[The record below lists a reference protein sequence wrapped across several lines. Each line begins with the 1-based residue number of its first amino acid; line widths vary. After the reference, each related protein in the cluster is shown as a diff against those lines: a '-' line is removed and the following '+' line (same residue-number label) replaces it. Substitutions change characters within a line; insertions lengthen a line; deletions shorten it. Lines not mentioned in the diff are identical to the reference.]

1 MAAWVVAGG
10 LPSAPC
16 PGSGSSTPSSSAVV
30 PCGALERTEKAV
42 SDVKVQQKQSLSRQE
57 AARLIAALAEG
68 LGEDGK
74 VTVQLGNS
82 TLELSVTDQVDWEL
96 EVEVDGDEIELEL
109 ELKWS
114 TSGRTSAGA
123 VEDESEEDESEDV
136 ESEAPMPEPV
146 SGEDDAEHPGTGR
159 VAVTGDEAEDGES
172 AQDVAEPDEADAM
185 PAAEPE
191 PSSESR
197 RSRGSASAGAGKS
210 ASNGIDTA
218 AVRAWAAAN
227 GLKVSPRGRIKDEVL
242 EAYRAAGN

>member
-1 MAAWVVAGG
+1 
-10 LPSAPC
+10 
-16 PGSGSSTPSSSAVV
+16 
-30 PCGALERTEKAV
+30 V

-114 TSGRTSAGA
+114 TSGRAPAEAAEEEPENADS
-123 VEDESEEDESEDV
+123 EQNESDDV
-136 ESEAPMPEPV
+136 PPELVPE
-146 SGEDDAEHPGTGR
+146 EDDAEEPETGLD
-159 VAVTGDEAEDGES
+159 ASAEDAAEDGASEKDAAGSGDADS
-172 AQDVAEPDEADAM
+172 AQTAEPDGT
-185 PAAEPE
+185 PRPRRG
-191 PSSESR
+191 R
-197 RSRGSASAGAGKS
+197 RSTSAGAGKS
-210 ASNGIDTA
+210 SFNGVDTA

-227 GLKVSPRGRIKDEVL
+227 EMTVSPRGRIKDEVL
-242 EAYRAAGN
+242 QAYRAAGN

>member
-1 MAAWVVAGG
+1 M
-10 LPSAPC
+10 
-16 PGSGSSTPSSSAVV
+16 
-30 PCGALERTEKAV
+30 
-42 SDVKVQQKQSLSRQE
+42 SDVKVQQKQSLSRQK

-114 TSGRTSAGA
+114 TSARVSAEPA
-123 VEDESEEDESEDV
+123 EDESDEDESEEDEAGEIGSE
-136 ESEAPMPEPV
+136 
-146 SGEDDAEHPGTGR
+146 EDDSQEPESGRGVSAEE
-159 VAVTGDEAEDGES
+159 AAEDGHSVEDAADS
-172 AQDVAEPDEADAM
+172 AEAAAVPSAGPDRS
-185 PAAEPE
+185 PGP
-191 PSSESR
+191 R
-197 RSRGSASAGAGKS
+197 RGRRSASAGSGKS

-227 GLKVSPRGRIKDEVL
+227 GLSVSPRGRIKDEVL
-242 EAYRAAGN
+242 EAYRAAEN

>member
-1 MAAWVVAGG
+1 M
-10 LPSAPC
+10 
-16 PGSGSSTPSSSAVV
+16 
-30 PCGALERTEKAV
+30 

-68 LGEDGK
+68 LREDGK

-114 TSGRTSAGA
+114 TSGRASTEAA
-123 VEDESEEDESEDV
+123 EDESKEEKAETYESEQDESEGV
-136 ESEAPMPEPV
+136 QPGHV
-146 SGEDDAEHPGTGR
+146 SAEDDAQEPETAR
-159 VAVTGDEAEDGES
+159 DAVVEDTAADRESAEDAARSGEPETVS
-172 AQDVAEPDEADAM
+172 AAEPDRT
-185 PAAEPE
+185 PRPRRG
-191 PSSESR
+191 R
-197 RSRGSASAGAGKS
+197 RSSSTGAGES

-227 GLKVSPRGRIKDEVL
+227 GLAVSARGRIKDEVL

>member
-1 MAAWVVAGG
+1 
-10 LPSAPC
+10 
-16 PGSGSSTPSSSAVV
+16 
-30 PCGALERTEKAV
+30 V

-57 AARLIAALAEG
+57 AARLIATLAEG

-114 TSGRTSAGA
+114 TSGRASAEPA
-123 VEDESEEDESEDV
+123 EDESDEDESEKDEAEEGEAGEIESE
-136 ESEAPMPEPV
+136 
-146 SGEDDAEHPGTGR
+146 EDDSQEPESGRGASAE
-159 VAVTGDEAEDGES
+159 EQAEDGES
-172 AQDVAEPDEADAM
+172 VEDAAESAEAAAVPSAEPDRS
-185 PAAEPE
+185 PGPRRG
-191 PSSESR
+191 R
-197 RSRGSASAGAGKS
+197 RSAPAGSGKA

-227 GLKVSPRGRIKDEVL
+227 GLSVSPRGRIKDEVL
-242 EAYRAAGN
+242 EAYRAAEN